1 MEIVM
6 TDVNPYP
13 EFNPKIRIHDDK
25 KEKWRSF
32 TASVDT
38 QIQEPH
44 IGLVEAYGAN
54 ADEAKGNLVRML
66 DNLVDELQ
74 YKRDQIKKQLD
85 EESDSE

>member
-1 MEIVM
+1 M
-6 TDVNPYP
+6 TDVNHYP

-44 IGLVEAYGAN
+44 IGLIEGYGAD
-54 ADEAKGNLVRML
+54 ADEAKGNLVQMI

-74 YKRDQIKKQLD
+74 YKRDQIKNQLD
-85 EESDSE
+85 KEKDSE